1 METLPYT
8 KSLDHEVERFR
19 SAIERKKAHE
29 NARDA
34 LRENAKRRKGDVCPI
49 HA

>member
-8 KSLDHEVERFR
+8 KPLDHEIQRIR
-19 SAIERKKAHE
+19 SAIERQKARE
-29 NARDA
+29 NARDVQ
-34 LRENAKRRKGDVCPI
+34 RENAKRRKGDACPI

>member
-1 METLPYT
+1 MEPLPYT
-8 KSLDHEVERFR
+8 KPLDHEVERIR
-19 SAIERKKAHE
+19 SAIERKKQRE

-34 LRENAKRRKGDVCPI
+34 LRENAKRRKGDTCPI

>member
-8 KSLDHEVERFR
+8 KPLDHEVERIR
-19 SAIERKKAHE
+19 SAIERKKAAE

-34 LRENAKRRKGDVCPI
+34 QRENLGRRREDRRG
-49 HA
+49 

>member
-8 KSLDHEVERFR
+8 KPLDHEIQRIR
-19 SAIERKKAHE
+19 SAIERQKARE
-29 NARDA
+29 NARDQ